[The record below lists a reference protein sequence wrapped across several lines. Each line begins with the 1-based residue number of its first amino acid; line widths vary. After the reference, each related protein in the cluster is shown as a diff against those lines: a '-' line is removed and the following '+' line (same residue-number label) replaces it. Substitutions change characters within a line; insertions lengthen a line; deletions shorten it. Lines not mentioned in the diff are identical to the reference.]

1 MQYIYLIG
9 FLTIMGFIIQILSNP
24 ISWVIIGIV
33 IIAGII
39 AYINSIQEEQQ
50 KAEQRAKDEKEYQE
64 LKNEVLNDLELR
76 NCQYWID

>member
-76 NCQYWID
+76 NCQY